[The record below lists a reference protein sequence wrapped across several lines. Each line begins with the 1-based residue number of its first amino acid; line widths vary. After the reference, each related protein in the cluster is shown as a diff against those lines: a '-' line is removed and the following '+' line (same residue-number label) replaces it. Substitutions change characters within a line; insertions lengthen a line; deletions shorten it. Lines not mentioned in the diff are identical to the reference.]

1 MKKLILSS
9 CIMAMAI
16 SASQTV
22 AAEESQFTTSG
33 VMMGLSNYLWRG
45 QTISDDKPS
54 LQADL
59 MVEHDSGF
67 YLGTAFETYRYE
79 DADDVIKDY
88 EIDYYAGYYQMV
100 NDDLGFGFNAMKYTY
115 AAGGD
120 TIEYAL
126 SVDYQAMNLAVNYDQ
141 DLETW
146 YTEINYSLSLFNDS
160 SLVAHAALFTDAEAY
175 EFDDDGEV
183 ADSAYDI
190 ALRYNYP
197 LLSKLD
203 LMLEVSYHEFNNDHY
218 MIGLA
223 YSF

>member
-1 MKKLILSS
+1 MKKLLLSS
-9 CIMAMAI
+9 CIMAIAM

-67 YLGTAFETYRYE
+67 YLGTSFETYRYE
-79 DADDVIKDY
+79 DADTVVKDY
-88 EIDYYAGYYQMV
+88 EIDYYAGYYLMAT
-100 NDDLGFGFNAMKYTY
+100 DDLGFGFNAMKYTY
-115 AAGGD
+115 GDGGD
-120 TIEYAL
+120 TVEYAL
-126 SVDYQAMNLAVNYDQ
+126 SVDYKAMNLAANYDQ

-146 YTEINYSLSLFNDS
+146 YSEFNYSFALFNDS
-160 SLVAHAALFTDAEAY
+160 SLVAHVGLYTDAEAY
-175 EFDDDGEV
+175 EFDDNGEV
-183 ADSAYDI
+183 ADTAYDI

-197 LLSKLD
+197 LLAQLD
-203 LMLEVSYHEFNNDHY
+203 LMLEASYHEFNDDHY
-218 MIGLA
+218 MVGLA

>member
-9 CIMAMAI
+9 CMLAMTV
-16 SASQTV
+16 SATQNV

-33 VMMGLSNYLWRG
+33 VLMGLSNYIWRG

-79 DADDVIKDY
+79 DADEVIKDY
-88 EIDYYAGYYQMV
+88 EIDYYAGYYQMF
-100 NDDLGFGFNAMKYTY
+100 NEDLGLGLNAMKYTY
-115 AAGGD
+115 ADGGD
-120 TIEYAL
+120 TVEYAL
-126 SVDYQAMNLAVNYDQ
+126 SVDYQAMNAAVHYDQ
-141 DLETW
+141 DLEAW
-146 YTEINYSLSLFNDS
+146 YTEFNYSFSLFNDS
-160 SLVAHAALFTDAEAY
+160 SLVVHAGLFTDAEAY
-175 EFDDDGEV
+175 EFDDNGNV

-197 LLSKLD
+197 LLSQLD
-203 LMLEVSYHEFNNDHY
+203 LMLEASYHEFNDEHY

>member
-1 MKKLILSS
+1 MKKLLLSS
-9 CIMAMAI
+9 CIMAMAM
-16 SASQTV
+16 SATQTV
-22 AAEESQFTTSG
+22 TAEESQFTTSG

-79 DADDVIKDY
+79 DADTVVKDY
-88 EIDYYAGYYQMV
+88 EIDYYGGYYHMV

-115 AAGGD
+115 ADGGD
-120 TIEYAL
+120 TVEYAL
-126 SVDYQAMNLAVNYDQ
+126 SVDYQAMNLAVNYDN

-146 YTEINYSLSLFNDS
+146 YSELNYALPLFNNS
-160 SLVAHAALFTDAEAY
+160 NLVAHAGLFTEAEAY
-175 EFDDDGEV
+175 EFDDNGKV
-183 ADSAYDI
+183 ADTAYDV

-197 LLSKLD
+197 LLSQLD
-203 LMLEVSYHEFNNDHY
+203 LMLEASYHEFNDDHY
-218 MIGLA
+218 MIGVA
-223 YSF
+223 YNF